1 MHEIAGG
8 RRHCYARRHR
18 RVFGANGQWPSLSLA
33 RRAPQLRLLEVV
45 RRRRLDGLGLGYY
58 IDYDC
63 YCRLSGPRAYGASS
77 SACPLGC
84 IAISSGVR

>member
-8 RRHCYARRHR
+8 RRHCYARKTPSGA

-45 RRRRLDGLGLGYY
+45 RRRRLDGLVLGYY
-58 IDYDC
+58 LDYDC
-63 YCRLSGPRAYGASS
+63 YCRPSGPRAYGASS

-84 IAISSGVR
+84 IL